1 MDVVLMS
8 HFVAVTDSPAGD
20 DLSTERAVLAGI
32 QVEKVA
38 WHDESTLGAAIH
50 SADAVMCMHAPLTS
64 NVIHSLSRCRVIA
77 RFGTGLD
84 NIDLEAAKVVGIPVI
99 GIPGYCTQEVAN
111 HAMALLLSWNRK
123 VVECHR
129 FVKENRWNE
138 SRQTTGNWAC
148 GPLTRLSQQTL
159 GLLGF
164 GQIGRA
170 VARRALAF
178 EMKVLV
184 HSHRVDP
191 EAARGLRVEYTSFE
205 DLLGKSD
212 YVSLHIPLKNET
224 RHLINAR
231 TIRLMKPGAVLIN
244 TSRGALVD
252 ENALVE
258 ALQEGWLGGALLDVF
273 ERAPLPADHAFRTI
287 KNVILTP
294 HVAFYSEDSLME
306 LRHRAATAILD
317 YLGQNSQ

>member
-20 DLSTERAVLAGI
+20 DLSTERAVLVGI
-32 QVEKVA
+32 HVEKVA
-38 WHDESTLGAAIH
+38 WHDESSLCVAIH

-84 NIDLEAAKVVGIPVI
+84 NIDLDAAKVAGIPVI

-123 VVECHR
+123 IVEYHW
-129 FVKENRWNE
+129 FVKEGRWSE
-138 SRQTTGNWAC
+138 SRLTTGNWAC
-148 GPLTRLSQQTL
+148 GHLTRLSQQTL

-184 HSHRVDP
+184 HSHRTDP
-191 EAARGLRVEYTSFE
+191 ETAKELGVEYTTFE
-205 DLLGKSD
+205 DLLARSD
-212 YVSLHIPLKNET
+212 YVSLHLPLKYET
-224 RHLINAR
+224 SHLINAR

-258 ALQEGWLGGALLDVF
+258 ALQEGLLGGALLDVF

-294 HVAFYSEDSLME
+294 HAAFYSEDSLKE
-306 LRHRAATAILD
+306 LRHRVAAAVLG
-317 YLGQNSQ
+317 YLR

>member
-1 MDVVLMS
+1 MS

-32 QVEKVA
+32 HVEKVA
-38 WHDESTLGAAIH
+38 WHDESSLSVAIH
-50 SADAVMCMHAPLTS
+50 SADAVICMHAPFTS

-84 NIDLEAAKVVGIPVI
+84 NIDLEAAKLVGIPVI

-111 HAMALLLSWNRK
+111 HTMALLLSWNRK
-123 VVECHR
+123 VVEYHR
-129 FVKENRWNE
+129 FVKESPWGE
-138 SRQTTGNWAC
+138 SRHTTGNLAC

-170 VARRALAF
+170 VARRAMAF

-184 HSHRVDP
+184 HSHRADP
-191 EAARGLRVEYTSFE
+191 EDAKGLGIEYTTFE
-205 DLLGKSD
+205 DLLERSD
-212 YVSLHIPLKNET
+212 YVSLHLPLKNET
-224 RHLINAR
+224 SHLINAR

-244 TSRGALVD
+244 TSRGGLVD
-252 ENALVE
+252 ETALVE

-294 HVAFYSEDSLME
+294 HVAFYSEDSLKE
-306 LRHRAATAILD
+306 LRCRAAAAV
-317 YLGQNSQ
+317 LGYFEAEFPVT

>member
-8 HFVAVTDSPAGD
+8 PFVAVTDSPAGD
-20 DLSTERAVLAGI
+20 DLSTERAVLAGLR
-32 QVEKVA
+32 VEKVA
-38 WHDESTLGAAIH
+38 WHDESSLSVAIH
-50 SADAVMCMHAPLTS
+50 SADAVICMHAPLTS

-111 HAMALLLSWNRK
+111 HTMALLLSWNRK
-123 VVECHR
+123 VVEYHR
-129 FVKENRWNE
+129 FVKESRWSE
-138 SRQTTGNWAC
+138 SRRTTGNWSC

-184 HSHRVDP
+184 HSHRTDL
-191 EAARGLRVEYTSFE
+191 ETAKGLGIEHTTFE
-205 DLLGKSD
+205 DLLARSD
-212 YVSLHIPLKNET
+212 YVSLHLPLNHET
-224 RHLINAR
+224 SHLINAR

-244 TSRGALVD
+244 TSRGAIVD

-258 ALQEGWLGGALLDVF
+258 ALQEGLLGGALLDVF
-273 ERAPLPADHAFRTI
+273 ERAPLPADHAYRKI

-294 HVAFYSEDSLME
+294 H
-306 LRHRAATAILD
+306 
-317 YLGQNSQ
+317 